1 MSVVG
6 EYLSIKQ
13 VDQLIN
19 NLPSVVGRD
28 NRTGLDSDIIQLLF
42 KIIYHGMIRTDDAV
56 KLKKSDFDYPKKII
70 QLRRKNEKALISSES
85 VWREILHYIRNL
97 NDEQFLFRNV
107 RNNKPI
113 TRQIVYDWNQKDSKI
128 TGINTDIDVRTL
140 WDSRAHHLRLSKMFT
155 EPEINQLFR
164 GDKKMFSGIFVPS
177 SDRELLENDQKAN
190 EYLRTYCEGCKY
202 KNPSDALF
210 CCRCGHSLS
219 ENKSILN

>member
-210 CCRCGHSLS
+210 CCRCSHSLS